1 MLERVIEDD
10 ALTSYRRTF
19 RPGETILTE
28 GDDSRDMYILAEG
41 QLDVLKGNKKIWE
54 ITEKGAI
61 FGEMS
66 FLLRAKRTATVKAR
80 TPVTV
85 LHIPAPDIDGFLN
98 NHPEVA
104 VEIARLLA
112 SRLGEASQ
120 IVYGFREFCDQLP
133 DAVLL
138 ADKKGHIYSWNTA
151 AEALYGRDAKE
162 MRQETVEQIYEDPQS
177 YKDFLDEVRKRYSV
191 REKILKVRHPERG
204 LRYVSTSTTV
214 LYDGH
219 HNFKGVLS
227 LGRDVTAVQ
236 NLERRYRRIRNWFF
250 PLIIALLVVG
260 GGVFAGYRFVSQGYR
275 TVDGQ
280 KQTLRNQLAKDYV
293 LLKSMLTPHFAKR
306 DKSATGR
313 LMEEFLNIQDTKLI
327 PYCGLVLLD
336 ADKKVF
342 DSCCV
347 NADDGTHGLDGN
359 TYAGIAFRGSENTIH
374 RVLRLY
380 RTDPDHPMGNKGIEV
395 AFPMETAQRS
405 LGWLVFQ
412 MDVDKLN
419 RKYGINED
427 GLADFRFEIP
437 EKRER

>member
-10 ALTSYRRTF
+10 ALASYRRTF
-19 RPGETILTE
+19 RPEETILTE
-28 GDDSRDMYILAEG
+28 GDESRDMYILVDG

-54 ITEKGAI
+54 ITEEGAI

-80 TPVTV
+80 TPVSV
-85 LHIPAPDIDGFLN
+85 LHIPAADIEGFLN

-138 ADKKGHIYSWNTA
+138 ADREGHIYSWNTA
-151 AEALYGRDAKE
+151 AETLYGRDAKK
-162 MRQETVEQIYEDPQS
+162 MRQETVEQIYEEPQG
-177 YKDFLDEVRKRYSV
+177 YKDFLDEVRQRYSV
-191 REKILKVRHPERG
+191 REKILKVRHPEKG

-236 NLERRYRRIRNWFF
+236 NLERRYRRIRNWFV
-250 PLIIALLVVG
+250 PLTISLLLVA
-260 GGVFAGYRFVSQGYR
+260 GGVFAGYRYVAQGYR
-275 TVDGQ
+275 SVDGQ
-280 KQTLRNQLAKDYV
+280 ELALRNQLAKDYV
-293 LLKSMLTPHFAKR
+293 LLKSMLTPHFAKK

-313 LMEEFLNIQDTKLI
+313 LLEEFFNIQDTKLV

-336 ADKKVF
+336 TDKKVF
-342 DSCCV
+342 DSYCL
-347 NADDGTHGLDGN
+347 NAEDRTRGLDGN
-359 TYAGIAFRGSENTIH
+359 TYAGIAFRGGEDTIH

-380 RTDPDHPMGNKGIEV
+380 RADRDHPMGNKGIEV
-395 AFPMETAQRS
+395 AFPMETAQRF

-412 MDVDKLN
+412 MDVEKLN
-419 RKYGINED
+419 REYGLNED
-427 GLADFRFEIP
+427 GLTNFRFEIP
-437 EKRER
+437 EERKR